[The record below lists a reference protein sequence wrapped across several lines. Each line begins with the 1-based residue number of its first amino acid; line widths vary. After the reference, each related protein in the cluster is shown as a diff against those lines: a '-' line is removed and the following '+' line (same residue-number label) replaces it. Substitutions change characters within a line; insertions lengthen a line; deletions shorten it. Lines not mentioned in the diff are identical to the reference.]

1 MPKSMNALWNQL
13 GVSGELSEQNIDS
26 AANWQS
32 TKPGIK
38 VTKGDALFPR
48 LEDE

>member
-1 MPKSMNALWNQL
+1 MPKAMSNLWQQL
-13 GVSGELSEQNIDS
+13 GIPGDVSMQTIEQ
-26 AANWQS
+26 APKWQS
-32 TKPGIK
+32 TPVGIK